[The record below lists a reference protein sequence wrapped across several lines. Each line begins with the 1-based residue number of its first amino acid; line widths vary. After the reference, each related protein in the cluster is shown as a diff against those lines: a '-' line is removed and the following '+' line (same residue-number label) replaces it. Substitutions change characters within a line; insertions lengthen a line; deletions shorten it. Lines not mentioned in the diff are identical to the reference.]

1 LQENFLYRYNRKETF
16 EIGNGTSTELKP
28 LVSNGVRDGR
38 ESQQVS
44 GAADD
49 GVEGAP
55 DANNPASGQGNRI
68 RYEKYN
74 LFLRTLNLL

>member
-1 LQENFLYRYNRKETF
+1 LYRSNRKETF
-16 EIGNGTSTELKP
+16 EIGNGISTELKP
-28 LVSNGVRDGR
+28 LVSNGVGDGR
-38 ESQQVS
+38 ERQQVS

-55 DANNPASGQGNRI
+55 DANNPASGQGNRLGD
-68 RYEKYN
+68 EKFD